1 MDLMVCLPWEEAAWV
16 GERRKAGSE
25 KTRDLRVRTF
35 GGAARPRGKLT
46 RCLLV
51 VTESP

>member
-16 GERRKAGSE
+16 GERRNAG
-25 KTRDLRVRTF
+25 RVRPF
-35 GGAARPRGKLT
+35 RGAARPRGKLT